1 MQSNSSLIDSNINN
15 ILKLNHEPDSV
26 PINVVQEPV
35 RITVDEWAAKAKD
48 KTECYR
54 ILAHEHGAYLPHI
67 DCITV
72 WHLRDLA
79 GGRKKCIKEHEV
91 KHLNVP

>member
-1 MQSNSSLIDSNINN
+1 MNQINSNISN
-15 ILKLNHEPDSV
+15 ILQLNPQPDAV
-26 PINVVQEPV
+26 PVDVVREPV
-35 RITVDEWAAKAKD
+35 RITVDEWAAKARD

-54 ILAHEHGAYLPHI
+54 IVAHENGAYLPHI

-79 GGRKKCIKEHEV
+79 AGKKKTIKDTEV
-91 KHLNVP
+91 KHLTVP